1 MKEYIAD
8 DDLMI
13 RAVAMNAIALA
24 VSNDCEIVLK
34 YRERTI
40 KVSKTD
46 TVNKVVR
53 TWKKIKDIPEE

>member
-1 MKEYIAD
+1 MTKEYKAD

-24 VSNDCEIVLK
+24 VANDCEIALI

-40 KVSKTD
+40 KVCKD
-46 TVNKVVR
+46 FTVNKVVR
-53 TWKKIKDIPEE
+53 AWNKIKDEV